1 MTQKQRKMQ
10 IDPVYPVVSSEWH
23 VRFNIQR
30 NMFFV
35 KQTYSK
41 GWLDFHLVGFS
52 QKLKWLKTIH
62 RQKQKTRNRN
72 QSIQPTSPSWFF
84 LVSSK
89 NSTQHPNNFYP
100 FQKKRRSVRSSQG
113 RTVRSAA
120 SSNVA
125 RSQGSPLLRLRT
137 VPKKKM
143 RKWKKWQWE
152 TTDIAIVSQTVIR
165 YR

>member
-1 MTQKQRKMQ
+1 MACKIQYPKKHVFCKANIFERMTRFSFGGFFAK
-10 IDPVYPVVSSEWH
+10 IEVVKDH
-23 VRFNIQR
+23 
-30 NMFFV
+30 
-35 KQTYSK
+35 
-41 GWLDFHLVGFS
+41 S
-52 QKLKWLKTIH
+52 QAKTKDT
-62 RQKQKTRNRN
+62 KQKPIHSTNFPKL
-72 QSIQPTSPSWFF
+72 IC

-143 RKWKKWQWE
+143 RK
-152 TTDIAIVSQTVIR
+152 
-165 YR
+165 